1 MGISRRSFLGSV
13 GPGVAAVTAMGA
25 PLTAMGAPLTAMGAP
40 LAGAETPLVYEHAD
54 WKFAE
59 FDKVLKFKG
68 RGKQLYDLHGMEN
81 GSFLNAIKNSFNGL
95 QFGYGIPAEE
105 IKICTCTHGS
115 SNAMNFDDSM
125 WAKYKIGELVK
136 VTDKDT
142 NAPAVRNVYFPK
154 KNPKG
159 STDLNDRKS
168 IYQDDGLEAL
178 LGRGLQ
184 MLACHNATTAQANAL
199 IKQNDLKVS
208 AEEVVAD
215 LQSHAL
221 PGVIFVPAMVAAI
234 SMLQSD
240 GHYTYLM
247 APAG

>member
-1 MGISRRSFLGSV
+1 MKVTRRSFLGTV
-13 GPGVAAVTAMGA
+13 GSGVAAITVGA
-25 PLTAMGAPLTAMGAP
+25 ASAETGVAA
-40 LAGAETPLVYEHAD
+40 AETPLVYEHAD

-81 GSFLNAIKNSFNGL
+81 GAFFNAIKNSINGL
-95 QFGYGIPAEE
+95 QFGYGVPVDE
-105 IKICTCTHGS
+105 IKIVTCTHGS
-115 SNAMNFDDSM
+115 SNVMNFDDSM
-125 WAKYKIGELVK
+125 WAKYNIGEFAK
-136 VTDKDT
+136 VNDKET
-142 NAPAVRNVYFPK
+142 GKPALRNVYFPK

-168 IYQDDGLEAL
+168 VYQDDSLEAL

-184 MLACHNATTAQANAL
+184 MLACHNATTGQATQF
-199 IKQNDLKVS
+199 IKQNNLTATV
-208 AEEVVAD
+208 EEVVAD

-234 SMLQSD
+234 SMLQSE
-240 GHYTYLM
+240 GHYSYLM
-247 APAG
+247 GPAG